1 MRLSFLNL
9 LKTKGDKM
17 SVFRLSTILMK
28 RNELN
33 LSLHDVDEKNGVIDN
48 AGEEEATSILS
59 WMNWPSRF

>member
-1 MRLSFLNL
+1 
-9 LKTKGDKM
+9 M

-33 LSLHDVDEKNGVIDN
+33 PSLHDVDEKNGVIDN
-48 AGEEEATSILS
+48 EGEEEATSILS